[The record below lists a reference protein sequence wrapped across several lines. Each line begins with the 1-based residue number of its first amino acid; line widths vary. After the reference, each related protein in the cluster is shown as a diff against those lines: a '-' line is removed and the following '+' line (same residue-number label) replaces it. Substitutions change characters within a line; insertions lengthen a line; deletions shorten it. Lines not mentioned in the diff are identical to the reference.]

1 MAAAGLTS
9 GAADP
14 GHDSLAHL
22 RENLRA
28 QSIALSPQEMRAIDD
43 ITAPADADRVVTS

>member
-1 MAAAGLTS
+1 VAPGDDHRRAAR
-9 GAADP
+9 P
-14 GHDSLAHL
+14 AHL

-43 ITAPADADRVVTS
+43 IAAPADADRVVTS